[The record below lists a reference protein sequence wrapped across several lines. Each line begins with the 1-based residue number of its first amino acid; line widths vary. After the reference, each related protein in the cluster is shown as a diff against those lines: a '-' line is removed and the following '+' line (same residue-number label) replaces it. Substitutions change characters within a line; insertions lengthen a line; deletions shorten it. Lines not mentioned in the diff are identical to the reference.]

1 MNAYYFEH
9 FQGKVFFFVKKQIN
23 EPLSTSFIDSHFFL
37 GRDEEDEVSLDDD
50 SDSENPEEDAGLF
63 PEIIK
68 YS

>member
-1 MNAYYFEH
+1 M
-9 FQGKVFFFVKKQIN
+9 KKQIN
-23 EPLSTSFIDSHFFL
+23 EPLSTSFIDSHLFL